1 MIIRVKSMVKLT
13 ESFLLFLL
21 QGLDLHFEHVLPSTW
36 SSSRPPRLRNCFV
49 LLIILVNKSKSM
61 ISLHETIIEKLHH
74 SLADG
79 ILYCFRVQRAVLI
92 FPGDFL
98 EVGYSCD

>member
-1 MIIRVKSMVKLT
+1 MIIRVKSIRKLT

-36 SSSRPPRLRNCFV
+36 SSSRPPRLRDCFV
-49 LLIILVNKSKSM
+49 LLIVLVNKSKSM
-61 ISLHETIIEKLHH
+61 VSLHQIIIEKLPR

-79 ILYCFRVQRAVLI
+79 VLYFFRVQRAVLI

-98 EVGYSCD
+98 EVGHSCD

>member
-1 MIIRVKSMVKLT
+1 MITRAKIIIELT

-49 LLIILVNKSKSM
+49 LLIILMNKSKNM
-61 ISLHETIIEKLHH
+61 ISLHGIIIEKLHH

-79 ILYCFRVQRAVLI
+79 ILYFFRVQRAVLI

-98 EVGYSCD
+98 KVGYSCD